1 MINIRVHCL
10 VTMGYVHVIVSKGQK
25 FTIQKYANSQL
36 DTKSCKIKL
45 LPQLKEQRKV
55 TIHDNQ

>member
-1 MINIRVHCL
+1 MINIHCL
-10 VTMGYVHVIVSKGQK
+10 VTMGYVHIIVSKGQK
-25 FTIQKYANSQL
+25 FTLQKYANSQL

-45 LPQLKEQRKV
+45 LPQLKEQGKA

>member
-1 MINIRVHCL
+1 
-10 VTMGYVHVIVSKGQK
+10 MGYVHVIVSKGQK
-25 FTIQKYANSQL
+25 FTLQKYANSQL

-45 LPQLKEQRKV
+45 LPQLKEQGKA